1 MYFTLPFPKGAP
13 IKENVNDDGDA
24 DFGTGNTPDDDGFDF

>member
-13 IKENVNDDGDA
+13 IKENINSTTDEI
-24 DFGTGNTPDDDGFDF
+24 DFGNSDDDDGFDF

>member
-13 IKENVNDDGDA
+13 IKENINEEGEANFNVGSS
-24 DFGTGNTPDDDGFDF
+24 TDDDGFDF